1 MLNKEYIFIRFCQFL
16 VIEIFNWKYN
26 IMNNNTN
33 FKIRTAE
40 EKDIK
45 TLARFRLSLQT
56 YMENLNSG
64 ILSLSQG
71 ARKSLPNRYRQWIA
85 DPMRCVVCAELES
98 GELVGMAVA
107 LVIEQTDWH
116 PPRVGRIDDVWVEKE
131 YRRKGITKQLIKHLL
146 KFFSRHYVST
156 IALDFL
162 SGNEEAES
170 TWKSFGFKTILK
182 TAIVSSAEL
191 ERRIG
196 K

>member
-1 MLNKEYIFIRFCQFL
+1 MDN
-16 VIEIFNWKYN
+16 N
-26 IMNNNTN
+26 IN

-40 EKDIK
+40 EKDIQ
-45 TLARFRLSLQT
+45 TLARFRLSLQE

-64 ILSLSQG
+64 MLSLSQD
-71 ARKSLPNRYRQWIA
+71 ARKSLPNRYRQWIV
-85 DPMRCVVCAELES
+85 DPMRCVVCAELEP
-98 GELVGMAVA
+98 GELIGMAIA
-107 LVIEQTDWH
+107 LVMEQTDWD

-131 YRRKGITKQLIKHLL
+131 YRRKGITRQLINHLL
-146 KFFSRHYVST
+146 NFFSRHNVST

-170 TWKSFGFKTILK
+170 TWESFGFKTILK

>member
-116 PPRVGRIDDVWVEKE
+116 P
-131 YRRKGITKQLIKHLL
+131 IKHLL